1 MSEAQTQPET
11 SGVRFP
17 PPFYFLIGLLI
28 GFIFQYAYPIRLARP
43 GHHWIV
49 YALGGLWIF
58 LGLLLAGWA
67 LFGFRRAGT
76 SPIPHA
82 PSSALVSTGPYRLT
96 RNPMYVALALVSI
109 GVGLLGNALWPIL
122 SVPVALVLVDVLVIR
137 REERYLDGRFSD
149 AYRSYRR
156 RVRRWI

>member
-1 MSEAQTQPET
+1 MPNNTAHTDT

-28 GFIFQYAYPIRLARP
+28 GFVIQYAYPVRLAKP
-43 GHHWIV
+43 GLHWIV
-49 YALGGLWIF
+49 YALGVLWIA

-76 SPIPHA
+76 SPLPHA
-82 PSSALVSTGPYRLT
+82 PSSVLVSTGPYRLT
-96 RNPMYVALALVSI
+96 RNPMYVSLALVSI

-137 REERYLDGRFSD
+137 REERYLSGRFGD
-149 AYRSYRR
+149 AYQSYCR
-156 RVRRWI
+156 RVRRWM